1 MTEDRRAEILREY
14 ARTTN
19 PRERQR
25 LAREWLD
32 AGGKEIIDR
41 AAERGLASLRR
52 TEDKRRGSL

>member
-1 MTEDRRAEILREY
+1 MTDERRGEILRRY
-14 ARTTN
+14 ASTSD

-32 AGGKEIIDR
+32 AGGREVIDR

-52 TEDKRRGSL
+52 PEDARR